1 MATKLKNLSLTS
13 VDLVRA
19 GANQEADICLHKS
32 ADGTEEPTER
42 ETNILKRFINWL
54 KENPTEGDQ
63 EPENTIEK
71 ADEEQ
76 ESAEVC
82 KSAIY
87 ESIKSIIADDSLTV
101 EERSAMI
108 EKSLGQY
115 HDKMVELAKFNPY
128 HGADGRFAS
137 ANGASG
143 GASGGNKQ
151 KKPRDMHYMLR
162 PKNGRGGKWYTDEK
176 VAGEK
181 YVRAYA
187 ADGFDT
193 LIDLQN
199 YDVIVNKS
207 DIVDVE
213 DVEKND
219 SIDIEADIS
228 IEYDIEKSDIVE
240 VEVVKFNP
248 YHGKDGRF
256 ASANG
261 YATFTYAP
269 GKSKAHDLAIQREK
283 DRQAAAGGGAKQEE
297 KKPQGGAGKYD
308 SEIDGA
314 DSLDKLDE
322 IVERAAN
329 DDSLSNKE
337 YEAIYSKA
345 MSRAQSWD
353 PQNQGKKPA
362 EPTSEK
368 PKTVS
373 STSTGGK
380 LVDMGGGQLYGEN
393 DNGFAASI
401 LDCGKSDIN
410 LYKYGSKQIYEVD
423 YYNNTGKRI
432 KPKAYATT
440 KKEAKG
446 LAQDWLNKTKS
457 IDTTGYEDFSHDE
470 NGGVSLPF

>member
-82 KSAIY
+82 KSAIC

-115 HDKMVELAKFNPY
+115 HDKMVELAKAHHVEETP
-128 HGADGRFAS
+128 APQVEES
-137 ANGASG
+137 
-143 GASGGNKQ
+143 
-151 KKPRDMHYMLR
+151 KP
-162 PKNGRGGKWYTDEK
+162 TDIEK
-176 VAGEK
+176 G
-181 YVRAYA
+181 
-187 ADGFDT
+187 
-193 LIDLQN
+193 
-199 YDVIVNKS
+199 
-207 DIVDVE
+207 DIVEVL
-213 DVEKND
+213 DVEK
-219 SIDIEADIS
+219 A
-228 IEYDIEKSDIVE
+228 DIVE

-283 DRQAAAGGGAKQEE
+283 DRQAAAGGGAKQEPEALSPEQWQE
-297 KKPQGGAGKYD
+297 KHEKRLSALKGSPTFSKPLVYD
-308 SEIDGA
+308 G
-314 DSLDKLDE
+314 
-322 IVERAAN
+322 
-329 DDSLSNKE
+329 DDF
-337 YEAIYSKA
+337 Y
-345 MSRAQSWD
+345 
-353 PQNQGKKPA
+353 
-362 EPTSEK
+362 
-368 PKTVS
+368 
-373 STSTGGK
+373 
-380 LVDMGGGQLYGEN
+380 
-393 DNGFAASI
+393 
-401 LDCGKSDIN
+401 
-410 LYKYGSKQIYEVD
+410 YEVSKHKANSYGD
-423 YYNNTGKRI
+423 IAYSGYFRSKKYNEGYYQCNLQWKLKDAKKYVRDRI
-432 KPKAYATT
+432 
-440 KKEAKG
+440 EG
-446 LAQDWLNKTKS
+446 W
-457 IDTTGYEDFSHDE
+457 EDRHPGE
-470 NGGVSLPF
+470 